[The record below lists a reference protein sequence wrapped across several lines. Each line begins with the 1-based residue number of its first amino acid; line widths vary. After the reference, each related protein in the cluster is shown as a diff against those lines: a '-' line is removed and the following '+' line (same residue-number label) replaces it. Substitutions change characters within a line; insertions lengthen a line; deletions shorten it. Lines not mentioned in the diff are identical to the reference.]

1 MPTEYVLQ
9 LKLIPAFTD
18 GHICF
23 VLEKDLLA
31 LPVKFGDLGLQNFV
45 QVANLELSN
54 SKEITKNL
62 TENVIMQNK
71 EFQNNNE
78 NVNNISKI
86 LKIPKIL
93 SYKTKLDS
101 L

>member
-1 MPTEYVLQ
+1 MPTEYVLR

-18 GHICF
+18 GHIYF
-23 VLEKDLLA
+23 DSEKDLLA
-31 LPVKFGDLGLQNFV
+31 PLVKFGDLGLQNFV